1 MIVMKAKY
9 ILLCCALCLAVGT
22 VAGFLAGRRT
32 VERTETVRYA
42 KETPVTGKIELL
54 EPVKIEIPSLPVLL
68 TRMDTVYVDR
78 IAYTREVI
86 DTAAIIAD
94 YELRQLY
101 KTQLFDNQYG
111 KLDLSLSTQYNRLGD
126 LSYEFTPV
134 TKIVYRE
141 KDWRPFVSVTY
152 GSLGYI
158 GAGGGLYY
166 KYLGVSVQYVTDL
179 KRNGICVGIYKA
191 F

>member
-1 MIVMKAKY
+1 MKAKY
-9 ILLCCALCLAVGT
+9 IFLCCAVCLVIGS

-32 VERTETVRYA
+32 VERAETVRYV
-42 KETPVTGKIELL
+42 KESPVAGTIGTI
-54 EPVKIEIPSLPVLL
+54 EPVRVEIPALPVLL

-78 IAYTREVI
+78 VAYTRAVV
-86 DTAAIIAD
+86 DTAGIIAD
-94 YELRQLY
+94 YELRRLY

-134 TKIVYRE
+134 TKIVYRD
-141 KDWRPFVSVTY
+141 KAWRPFVSVTY
-152 GSLGYI
+152 GSPGYI
-158 GAGGGLYY
+158 GAGAGLYY
-166 KYLGVSVQYVTDL
+166 KSVGVSLQYVTDL
-179 KRNGICVGIYKA
+179 KRNGISVSVYKA